1 MSFDGRSAVA
11 TASITVVPDGIVK
24 SWKGPHALACGGTSP
39 VYVVASAPAG
49 LDPAIAPIAASTT
62 ATPANTSR
70 NLIFVSLVRLT
81 VIDSTRERDVSP
93 QHALRRPTLRIDG
106 PNGLTSQSG
115 TAESAPTW

>member
-70 NLIFVSLVRLT
+70 NLIFMSPLFGYSDRLEA
-81 VIDSTRERDVSP
+81 R
-93 QHALRRPTLRIDG
+93 ARRLAAAR
-106 PNGLTSQSG
+106 
-115 TAESAPTW
+115 AAPSYPCRPRVQTD